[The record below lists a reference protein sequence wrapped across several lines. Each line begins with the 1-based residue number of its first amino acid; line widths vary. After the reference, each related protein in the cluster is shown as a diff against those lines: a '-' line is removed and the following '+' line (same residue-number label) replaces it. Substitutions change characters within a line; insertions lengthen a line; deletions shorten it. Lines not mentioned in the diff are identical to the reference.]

1 MTEDLI
7 GYNDIINKSMIGV
20 VIDVLKK
27 IKKNNGLPG
36 EHHIYLTFLTNENG
50 VTISRNL
57 KNKFKDEMT
66 IVLQHQFGE
75 LEVKSEYFS
84 VILHFDNKPEKIVI
98 PYSAMT
104 KFFDPAVNFGIDFML
119 KSQQENTVDKQNQQ
133 LANENLSSVNEK
145 HEKIEKYGKTAEV
158 LKLKEFK
165 KETNR

>member
-119 KSQQENTVDKQNQQ
+119 KSQQESTIDKQNQH
-133 LANENLSSVNEK
+133 LANENLSSMNEK
-145 HEKIEKYGKTAEV
+145 YEKIEKDAKTAEV
-158 LKLKEFK
+158 VSLKEFK

>member
-20 VIDVLKK
+20 VINVLKK

-36 EHHIYLTFLTNENG
+36 EHHIYLTFLTNKNG
-50 VTISRNL
+50 VTMSRNL
-57 KNKFKDEMT
+57 KNKFKEEMT

-75 LEVKSEYFS
+75 LEIKAEYFS

-145 HEKIEKYGKTAEV
+145 NEKIEKYGKTAEV
-158 LKLKEFK
+158 VSLKEFK

>member
-7 GYNDIINKSMIGV
+7 GYNDIINKSMISV

-36 EHHIYLTFLTNENG
+36 EHHIYLTFSTNENG

-119 KSQQENTVDKQNQQ
+119 KSQQVNTVDKQSHQ
-133 LANENLSSVNEK
+133 LANENLSSVSEK
-145 HEKIEKYGKTAEV
+145 NEKIEKYGKTAEV
-158 LKLKEFK
+158 VSLKEFK

>member
-7 GYNDIINKSMIGV
+7 GYNDIINKSMISV
-20 VIDVLKK
+20 VMDVLKK

-36 EHHIYLTFLTNENG
+36 EHHIYLTFSTNENG
-50 VTISRNL
+50 VIISRNL

-98 PYSAMT
+98 PYTAMT
-104 KFFDPAVNFGIDFML
+104 KFFDPAVNFGIDFMQ
-119 KSQQENTVDKQNQQ
+119 KSQQENTIDKQSQQ
-133 LANENLSSVNEK
+133 LANENLSSMNEK
-145 HEKIEKYGKTAEV
+145 HEKIEKDARTAEV
-158 LKLKEFK
+158 VSLKEFK

>member
-7 GYNDIINKSMIGV
+7 GYNDIINKSMISV

-119 KSQQENTVDKQNQQ
+119 KSQQVNTVYKQSQQ

-145 HEKIEKYGKTAEV
+145 NEKIEKYGKTAEV
-158 LKLKEFK
+158 VSLKEFK

>member
-75 LEVKSEYFS
+75 LEVKAEYFS

-119 KSQQENTVDKQNQQ
+119 KSQQESTIDKQNQH
-133 LANENLSSVNEK
+133 LANENLSSMNEK
-145 HEKIEKYGKTAEV
+145 YEKIEKDAKTAEV
-158 LKLKEFK
+158 VSLKEFK

>member
-7 GYNDIINKSMIGV
+7 GYNDIINKSMISV

-119 KSQQENTVDKQNQQ
+119 KSQQVNTVDKQSQQ

-145 HEKIEKYGKTAEV
+145 NEKIEKYGKTAEV
-158 LKLKEFK
+158 VSLKEFK

>member
-7 GYNDIINKSMIGV
+7 GYNDLINKSMIGV

-36 EHHIYLTFLTNENG
+36 EHHIYLTFSTNENG

-119 KSQQENTVDKQNQQ
+119 KPHQKNTVNKQCQQ
-133 LANENLSSVNEK
+133 LANENLSSMNEK
-145 HEKIEKYGKTAEV
+145 HEKIEKDAKTAEV
-158 LKLKEFK
+158 VSLKEFK

>member
-7 GYNDIINKSMIGV
+7 GYNDLINKSMIGV

-119 KSQQENTVDKQNQQ
+119 KSQQVYTVYKQSQQ

-145 HEKIEKYGKTAEV
+145 NEKIEKYGKTAEV
-158 LKLKEFK
+158 VSLKEFK

>member
-1 MTEDLI
+1 MAEDLI
-7 GYNDIINKSMIGV
+7 GYNDIINKSMISV

-104 KFFDPAVNFGIDFML
+104 KFFDPAVNFVIDFML
-119 KSQQENTVDKQNQQ
+119 KSQQENTVDKQSQQ
-133 LANENLSSVNEK
+133 LANENLSSVNDK
-145 HEKIEKYGKTAEV
+145 YEKIEKYEKTAEV
-158 LKLKEFK
+158 VSLKEFK

>member
-7 GYNDIINKSMIGV
+7 GYNDIINKSMISV

-119 KSQQENTVDKQNQQ
+119 KSQQVYTVYKQSQQ

-145 HEKIEKYGKTAEV
+145 NEKIEKYGKTAEV
-158 LKLKEFK
+158 VSLKEFK

>member
-158 LKLKEFK
+158 VSLKEFK

>member
-7 GYNDIINKSMIGV
+7 GYNDLINKSMIGV

-84 VILHFDNKPEKIVI
+84 VILHFDNQPEKIVI

-104 KFFDPAVNFGIDFML
+104 RFFDPSVNFGIDFML
-119 KSQQENTVDKQNQQ
+119 KPHQKNTVNKQCQQ
-133 LANENLSSVNEK
+133 LANENLSSMNEK
-145 HEKIEKYGKTAEV
+145 HEKIEKDAKTAEV
-158 LKLKEFK
+158 VSLKEFK